1 MVSALCHDVDHSG
14 RNNHFEVSSYS
25 KLALR
30 YNDESVLE
38 NHHAATT
45 FKILK
50 VDQNNFLS
58 KLSSE

>member
-50 VDQNNFLS
+50 VD
-58 KLSSE
+58 